1 MAVEAVSPRARAEW
15 AVKLGIK
22 AGSPAAVAFGKALR
36 RMRTAGDPLTQEEA
50 ARMCG
55 VSGSIWNTWES
66 GRGLPGEAS
75 WRLIRDYV
83 GPEQA
88 LALIGAAQRAARKT
102 SKVPAPEMT
111 FVPRADEEDE
121 YPFPDAGRTPR
132 GGDRVSRNVPRGS
145 DTEPV
150 LAAVLAC
157 GLPDKSKALL
167 CAAVV
172 AMAAGVDIE
181 VEIRARV

>member
-1 MAVEAVSPRARAEW
+1 
-15 AVKLGIK
+15 
-22 AGSPAAVAFGKALR
+22 
-36 RMRTAGDPLTQEEA
+36 
-50 ARMCG
+50 
-55 VSGSIWNTWES
+55 
-66 GRGLPGEAS
+66 
-75 WRLIRDYV
+75 
-83 GPEQA
+83 
-88 LALIGAAQRAARKT
+88 
-102 SKVPAPEMT
+102 
-111 FVPRADEEDE
+111 
-121 YPFPDAGRTPR
+121 
-132 GGDRVSRNVPRGS
+132 VPRGA